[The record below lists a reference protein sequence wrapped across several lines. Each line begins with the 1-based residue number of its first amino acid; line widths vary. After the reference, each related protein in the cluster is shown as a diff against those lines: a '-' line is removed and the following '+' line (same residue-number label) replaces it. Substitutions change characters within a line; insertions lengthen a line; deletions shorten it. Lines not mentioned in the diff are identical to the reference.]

1 MSEAAMSEQKNE
13 ESKKDLTVRVLCY
26 NILAGPYCRATEFF
40 KCKPDHCNK
49 DKRFARILKIVQAHM
64 KQKAIICL
72 QEVTEEWA
80 GKLHSFFAKNDYHM
94 ITSNYNIRSNSGHMG
109 VALAF
114 PQSYSLEQTKLLRP
128 SRVQVNYK
136 KLIDA
141 KSSASSSQK
150 TQAALYFAG
159 ALGAVG
165 ATSLITSHFVSQAAV
180 AGDKKRS
187 TYISTLGSIA
197 GVMLAGFTWV
207 LASRTISNK
216 TAWPEPT
223 FEERLRKVNNV
234 MLLVKLKD
242 PVARKSF
249 WVSTYH
255 MPCQFWDE
263 QAMVAYASLCKKQIF
278 RLAKNDPVIFAGDF
292 NSRPESPSYHAL
304 TQRDPPEGYGDLMIS
319 GKALLPLRSKP
330 FYSAYQSKNGQEPDF
345 TNYAVRTFK
354 DKLIQFM
361 GCIDYIFIS
370 DHWKVASVLETPDME
385 ETKKACESYPTED
398 QPSDHLPIAAELVLT
413 S

>member
-197 GVMLAGFTWV
+197 GVMLAGFTW
-207 LASRTISNK
+207 
-216 TAWPEPT
+216 
-223 FEERLRKVNNV
+223 EERLRKVNNV

-249 WVSTYH
+249 W
-255 MPCQFWDE
+255 WGLDE
-263 QAMVAYASLCKKQIF
+263 EAKCSYNTKYFRFPIRRLNGYPLITCRASFGTNK
-278 RLAKNDPVIFAGDF
+278 RWVIFAGDF